1 MRTHNLF
8 SAFIAGACIAL
19 ATPAFAASFP
29 TKPVMLTVGFAPGG
43 NADTVARLLA
53 REMSTGL
60 GNQVIIDS
68 KPGAGGNIAAA
79 TVAKANP
86 DGHTLL
92 LVTGGHAVSGAL
104 YKSLQYKSVESF
116 APVSLV
122 TTFPFLIV
130 SRSDGADAT
139 LAAMLARAKA
149 NPGRVTFGSA
159 GTGSTQHLT
168 GELLNSMAGT
178 KITHVP
184 YKGDAAALV
193 GLLGGQIDLVIASPT
208 ALIAQIKAG
217 KVKALAVSGNAR
229 WSQLPGVPTVAEAGV
244 PSFDVQ
250 SWLGLAA
257 TAGTPAAVVDRLH
270 AEVVRILKIPTVRSS
285 IEGLGSEPRTST
297 PEELRSRMAGEL
309 QRWTRVIEEA
319 KIERE

>member
-1 MRTHNLF
+1 MRTQKLF
-8 SAFIAGACIAL
+8 SAFVAGACIAL
-19 ATPAFAASFP
+19 AMPAFAQSFP

-60 GNQVIIDS
+60 GNQVVIDS

-79 TVAKANP
+79 SVAKATP

-104 YKSLQYKSVESF
+104 YKSLPYKSVEGF

-130 SRSDGADAT
+130 SRSDGTDAS

-208 ALIAQIKAG
+208 VLISQIKGG
-217 KVKALAVSGNAR
+217 KVKALAVSGPTR
-229 WSQLPGVPTVAEAGV
+229 WSQLPDVPTVAEAGV
-244 PSFDVQ
+244 AGFDVQ

-257 TAGTPAAVVDRLH
+257 TAGTPAPVVEKLN
-270 AEVVRILKIPTVRSS
+270 AEVLRVLKLPAVRSS
-285 IEGLGSEPRTST
+285 IEGLGSEVRSST
-297 PEELRSRMAGEL
+297 PDELRNRMAGEL
-309 QRWTRVIEEA
+309 QRWNRVIDEA

>member
-1 MRTHNLF
+1 
-8 SAFIAGACIAL
+8 
-19 ATPAFAASFP
+19 
-29 TKPVMLTVGFAPGG
+29 VGFAPGG

-104 YKSLQYKSVESF
+104 YKSLSYKSVESF

>member
-139 LAAMLARAKA
+139 LAAMLATAKA

>member
-1 MRTHNLF
+1 MRTHPLF
-8 SAFIAGACIAL
+8 SAFVAGACIAL
-19 ATPAFAASFP
+19 ATPALAQSFP

-60 GNQVIIDS
+60 GNQVVIDS

-79 TVAKANP
+79 SVAKAPP

-104 YKSLQYKSVESF
+104 YKSLPYKSVESF

-130 SRSDGADAT
+130 SRSDGADAS

-208 ALIAQIKAG
+208 ALISQIKGG
-217 KVKALAVSGNAR
+217 KVKALAVSGPTR
-229 WSQLPGVPTVAEAGV
+229 WSQLPDVPTVAEAGV
-244 PSFDVQ
+244 AGFDVQ

-257 TAGTPAAVVDRLH
+257 TAGTPAPVVEKLN
-270 AEVVRILKIPTVRSS
+270 AEVMRVLKLPAVRSS
-285 IEGLGSEPRTST
+285 IEGLGSEVKSST
-297 PEELRSRMAGEL
+297 PEELRIRMASEL
-309 QRWTRVIEEA
+309 QRWTRVIDEA
-319 KIERE
+319 RIERE

>member
-1 MRTHNLF
+1 MRTPKLF
-8 SAFIAGACIAL
+8 SVFAAACVAL
-19 ATPAFAASFP
+19 ATPAFAQSFP

-60 GNQVIIDS
+60 GNQVVIDS

-79 TVAKANP
+79 SVAKANP

-104 YKSLQYKSVESF
+104 YKSLPYKSVEGF

-130 SRSDGADAT
+130 SRSDGTDAS

-149 NPGRVTFGSA
+149 NPGRLTFGSA

-168 GELLNSMAGT
+168 GELLSSMSGA
-178 KITHVP
+178 KLIHVP
-184 YKGDAAALV
+184 YKGDSAALV
-193 GLLGGQIDLVIASPT
+193 GLLGGQIDFMIAPPT
-208 ALIAQIKAG
+208 AVVAQIKAG
-217 KVKALAVSGNAR
+217 KLKALAVSSGTR
-229 WSQLPGVPTVAEAGV
+229 WPQLADVPTVAEAGV
-244 PSFDVQ
+244 SGFDVQ
-250 SWLGLAA
+250 SWLGLAT
-257 TAGTPAAVVDRLH
+257 TAGTPAPVVEKLH
-270 AEVVRILKIPTVRSS
+270 AEVQRVLKIPAVRSS
-285 IEGLGSEPRTST
+285 IEGLGSEVRGST
-297 PEELRSRMAGEL
+297 PEELRNRMAGEM
-309 QRWTRVIEEA
+309 QRWNRVIDEA

>member
-1 MRTHNLF
+1 
-8 SAFIAGACIAL
+8 
-19 ATPAFAASFP
+19 
-29 TKPVMLTVGFAPGG
+29 
-43 NADTVARLLA
+43 
-53 REMSTGL
+53 
-60 GNQVIIDS
+60 
-68 KPGAGGNIAAA
+68 
-79 TVAKANP
+79 
-86 DGHTLL
+86 
-92 LVTGGHAVSGAL
+92 
-104 YKSLQYKSVESF
+104 
-116 APVSLV
+116 
-122 TTFPFLIV
+122 
-130 SRSDGADAT
+130 
-139 LAAMLARAKA
+139 MLARAKA